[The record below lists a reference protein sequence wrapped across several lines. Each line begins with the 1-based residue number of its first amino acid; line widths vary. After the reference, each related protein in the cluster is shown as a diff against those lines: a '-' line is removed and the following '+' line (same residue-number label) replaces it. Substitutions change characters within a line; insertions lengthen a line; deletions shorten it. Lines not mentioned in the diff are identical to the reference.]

1 MLGDRDGVIAVPP
14 GLAAEVARLGQEKIK
29 QEQEILKAIEAGT
42 YAAPWV
48 DELLIKKGVKL

>member
-1 MLGDRDGVIAVPP
+1 VIAVPP